1 MGRSLVAKG
10 CGILQPHD
18 VMTELQKFLEGDE
31 GSDLKNGPMGRILM
45 ACQVC
50 DSSLQM
56 EKLNEEIK
64 RVVVCGLLDATFPS
78 LLEKPQDF
86 YCIQC

>member
-10 CGILQPHD
+10 RGILQPHD
-18 VMTELQKFLEGDE
+18 VMTELQKFLEEDE
-31 GSDLKNGPMGRILM
+31 DSQLKDGPLGRILM

-50 DSSLQM
+50 DASLQM
-56 EKLNEEIK
+56 EKSNKEIK
-64 RVVVCGLLDATFPS
+64 RLVVCDLLVTTSPS

-86 YCIQC
+86 YSIQC